1 MKSVNRRI
9 LCLDENEDSLELLT
23 ITFEQEGFD
32 VTTCRSL
39 EECLSQARQ
48 NTFSAIIL
56 DNRYGGGTSLDLCR
70 EINSFAPNT
79 PIVFCSGE
87 ARKAEITKA
96 IEAGGDKYFVKPVDF
111 DQLAVTVKELIEDAE
126 SVD

>member
-1 MKSVNRRI
+1 MNPAKRNI

-23 ITFEQEGFD
+23 ITFEQEGFV

-39 EECLSQARQ
+39 EDCLSQARQ
-48 NTFSAIIL
+48 NEFSAIIL
-56 DNRYGGGTSLDLCR
+56 DNRYGDGTSLDVCR
-70 EINSFAPNT
+70 EISSFAPNT

-87 ARKAEITKA
+87 ARQAEIAKA

-111 DQLAVTVKELIEDAE
+111 DKLAVAVKELVEEAE
-126 SVD
+126 SVG